1 MVKTIKKR
9 LGDSLIDAGM
19 INEEQLKTALSE
31 QKKAGEKLGETL
43 VRLGICTQEQIIEV
57 LGEQMNIPF
66 VRLDRTVIDTEVID
80 MISKDIAQRYNVMP
94 LFKVENVLNLAMVD
108 PLDIFVIDEIEFQTG
123 FEVSQMIATQDD
135 IEEAINKYYG
145 EQDNKRSDMSKYKS
159 DDEKK
164 ERTSSKIDISSVENS
179 SPAIEIVNLI
189 LKQAIE
195 DKASD
200 IHIEPE
206 DDELRVR
213 FRIDGVLHEVMQ
225 PPKNLDTA
233 ILSRIKIMA
242 KMDIAERRVPQ
253 DGRIELKYEKKDIDL
268 RVSTLPTIFGEKVV
282 MRILDKSNVTINLES
297 LGFSDYFLDTF
308 RRLIKKPNG
317 ILLVTGPTGSGK
329 TSTLYAAL
337 NEINTLDKNIIT
349 LEDPVEYQLKI
360 INQVQVNHTVG
371 LSFSSGL
378 RSILR
383 QDPDVIMLGEIR
395 DKETAEI
402 AIEAAMTGHLVFS
415 TLHTNSAA
423 GAVARLIDMGVEPF
437 LISSSLIGVIGQ
449 RLVRKICNN
458 CKEEIVPEDAA
469 LEDLKIEKNPE
480 DKFHHGKGCKVCKKT
495 GYRGRTAINEIL
507 EPDDKIRRLINERA
521 TATDIKIEAERL
533 GMISMRKDGVYKVK
547 KGITSLEEVM
557 RVTQDD
563 I

>member
-9 LGDSLIDAGM
+9 LGDSLIDSGF
-19 INEEQLKTALSE
+19 INEEQLSKALQE
-31 QKKAGEKLGETL
+31 QKKAGEKLGETV
-43 VRLGICTQEQIIEV
+43 VRLGFCTNEQIIEV
-57 LGEQMNIPF
+57 LGEQMGIPF
-66 VRLDRTVIDTEVID
+66 VRLDRTVIDKEVID
-80 MISKDIAQRYNVMP
+80 LISKEIAEKYKVIP
-94 LFKVENVLNLAMVD
+94 LFKVENVLNLAMAD

-123 FEVSQMIATQDD
+123 LEISQMIATEDD
-135 IEEAINKYYG
+135 IDDAITRYYG
-145 EQDNKRSDMSKYKS
+145 ETQNKKSDMSKYKGS
-159 DDEKK
+159 DDKK
-164 ERTSSKIDISSVENS
+164 LKSNKIDITAVEDS

-206 DDELRVR
+206 EEELRVR
-213 FRIDGVLHEVMQ
+213 FRIDGMLHEVMQ
-225 PPKNLDTA
+225 PPKNLESS
-233 ILSRIKIMA
+233 IISRLKIMA
-242 KMDIAERRVPQ
+242 KLDIAERRIPQ

-268 RVSTLPTIFGEKVV
+268 RVSTLPTVFGEKIV
-282 MRILDKSNVTINLES
+282 MRILDKSNVTINLQS
-297 LGFSDYFLDTF
+297 LGFSDYFLETF
-308 RRLIKKPNG
+308 RKLIRKPNG

-360 INQVQVNHTVG
+360 INQVQVNPGVG
-371 LSFSSGL
+371 LTFSSGL

-395 DKETAEI
+395 DRETAEI

-449 RLVRKICNN
+449 RLVRRICNS
-458 CKEEIVPEDAA
+458 CKAEIEPDKSILEELRIPDTPE
-469 LEDLKIEKNPE
+469 N
-480 DKFHHGKGCKVCKKT
+480 KFYHGNGCKICKKT
-495 GYRGRTAINEIL
+495 GYKGRTGINEIL
-507 EPDDKIRRLINERA
+507 VPNDRIRRLINERA
-521 TATDIKIEAERL
+521 TATDIKNAAEEI
-533 GMISMRKDGVYKVK
+533 GMISMRKDGINKVK
-547 KGITSLEEVM
+547 KGITSLEEVL
-557 RVTQDD
+557 RATQED

>member
-1 MVKTIKKR
+1 MAKHMKKR
-9 LGDSLIDAGM
+9 LGDSLIDSGFLS
-19 INEEQLKTALSE
+19 EEQLKIALAE
-31 QKKAGEKLGETL
+31 QKKAGEKLGETV
-43 VRLGICTQEQIIEV
+43 VRLGYCTNEQIIEV
-57 LGEQMNIPF
+57 LGEQMGIPF
-66 VRLDRTVIDTEVID
+66 VRLDRTVIDSDVIEL
-80 MISKDIAQRYNVMP
+80 ISKDIANKYKVIP
-94 LFKVENVLNLAMVD
+94 LFKVENVLNLAMAD

-123 FEVSQMIATQDD
+123 LEISQMIATEED
-135 IEEAINKYYG
+135 IDEAISKYYG
-145 EQDNKRSDMSKYKS
+145 ETQSKKSDMSKYK
-159 DDEKK
+159 DDNDKK
-164 ERTSSKIDISSVENS
+164 VKSNKIDITVVEDS

-200 IHIEPE
+200 IHIESE
-206 DDELRVR
+206 EEELRVR

-225 PPKNLDTA
+225 PPKNLESP
-233 ILSRIKIMA
+233 IVSRIKIMA
-242 KMDIAERRVPQ
+242 KLDIAERRIPQ

-268 RVSTLPTIFGEKVV
+268 RVSTLPTVYGEKVV
-282 MRILDKSNVTINLES
+282 MRILDKSNVTISMQN
-297 LGFSDYFLDTF
+297 LGFSDDFLNAF

-360 INQVQVNHTVG
+360 INQVQINPGVG
-371 LSFSSGL
+371 LNFASGL

-395 DKETAEI
+395 DRETAEI

-449 RLVRKICNN
+449 RLVRRICNN
-458 CKEEIVPEDAA
+458 CKKEISPDQTTIEELNIYLNND
-469 LEDLKIEKNPE
+469 
-480 DKFHHGKGCKVCKKT
+480 DKFYQGEGCKVCKKT
-495 GYRGRTAINEIL
+495 GYKGRTGVNEIL
-507 EPDDKIRRLINERA
+507 VPDDNIRRLINERA
-521 TATDIKIEAERL
+521 SATDIKNVAEKL
-533 GMISMRKDGVYKVK
+533 GMVSMRKDGLNKVK
-547 KGITSLEEVM
+547 KGVTTLEEVL
-557 RVTQDD
+557 RATQED